1 MKKVALS
8 LLALAM
14 TGMMAYAD
22 DMAAAPAPVVSIGEW
37 GRQIF
42 AIGGQDTSGYFA
54 GLGSSWNNTPRIVGL
69 NINAHT
75 DTVGFS
81 ITPSADNGTFSL
93 TDQNKAWVN
102 PMPGLQVEAGLNLET
117 DTWRGTGDFGSWD
130 WLRFPGTVGD
140 SITFYRLGEFGGQ
153 AIDVNYNK
161 DGIGAWAMVATN
173 LGGTATTD
181 IGTGLQAGA
190 AYKVGDV
197 GTVKAQFFGA
207 GVAPGVGGTSTFP
220 ITSGKAFG
228 TINAAFNLSAV
239 KDLYEEVGVL
249 VPSSSSDAG
258 YTFQVT
264 DVVGY
269 QIDKAKLNG
278 NLVVNSYNGNKTG
291 TTSGMGLQLGVG
303 VDYDLGNKLGLNT
316 DIRYTNQLQLNGG
329 VGTNG
334 NALTGLLVGI
344 QQGYSNGLI
353 GVAFEYSTVAW
364 GGGSTTNASDGTK
377 SHWAI
382 PVRMEYSF

>member
-8 LLALAM
+8 LFAASVVAI
-14 TGMMAYAD
+14 GAFAQ
-22 DMAAAPAPVVSIGEW
+22 AAPAAPVVSIGEW

-42 AIGGQDTSGYFA
+42 AIGNQDTSGYFA
-54 GLGSSWNNTPRIVGL
+54 GLGASWGNTPRIVGL

-102 PMPGLQVEAGLNLET
+102 PMAGLQVEAGLNLET

-140 SITFYRLGEFGGQ
+140 SITFYRVGEFGGQ

-161 DGIGAWAMVATN
+161 DGIGAWALVATN

-190 AYKVGDV
+190 AYTIPSL
-197 GTVKAQFFGA
+197 GTVKAQYFGA
-207 GVAPGVGGTSTFP
+207 GVAPGVGSG
-220 ITSGKAFG
+220 ITSGTPFG
-228 TINAAFNLSAV
+228 TINAAFNLSAI

-258 YTFQVT
+258 YTFQVS

-269 QIDKAKLNG
+269 QIDKAKLNV
-278 NLVVNSYNGNKTG
+278 NLVADSFNGNKTG
-291 TTSGMGLQLGVG
+291 TTSGMGLKIGAG
-303 VDYDLGNKLGLNT
+303 VDYDLGNKITLNT
-316 DIRYTNQLQLNGG
+316 DIRYTNQLELYGN
-329 VGTNG
+329 TSG
-334 NALTGLLVGI
+334 NALTGVLVGV

-353 GVAFEYSTVAW
+353 GVGFEYSTVAW
-364 GGGSTTNASDGTK
+364 GGGSVTAASDATK

-382 PVRMEYSF
+382 PVRMEYWF

>member
-14 TGMMAYAD
+14 TGMMAYAQD
-22 DMAAAPAPVVSIGEW
+22 AAAAPAPVVSIGEW

-42 AIGGQDTSGYFA
+42 AIGNQDSSGYFA
-54 GLGSSWNNTPRIVGL
+54 GLGASWGNTPRIVGL

-81 ITPSADNGTFSL
+81 ITPSADNGTFGL
-93 TDQNKAWVN
+93 TDQNKAWIN

-130 WLRFPGTVGD
+130 WLRLPGTVGD
-140 SITFYRLGEFGGQ
+140 SITFFRLGEFGGQ
-153 AIDVNYNK
+153 AFDVNYNK
-161 DGIGAWAMVATN
+161 DGIGAWALVATN

-181 IGTGLQAGA
+181 VGTGLQAGA
-190 AYKVGDV
+190 AYAVPSV
-197 GTVKAQFFGA
+197 GTIKAQFFGS
-207 GVAPGVGGTSTFP
+207 GVAPGVGAASIQT
-220 ITSGKAFG
+220 GKAYG
-228 TINAAFNLSAV
+228 TINAAFNLSAI

-258 YTFQVT
+258 YTFQLS

-278 NLVVNSYNGNKTG
+278 NLVLNSYNGNLTG
-291 TTSGMGLQLGVG
+291 RPSGMGLKLGVG
-303 VDYDLGNKLGLNT
+303 VDYDLGNKLTLNT
-316 DIRYTNQLQLNGG
+316 DVRYTNPLELAAGANTSLNAMTG
-329 VGTNG
+329 V
-334 NALTGLLVGI
+334 LVGVT
-344 QQGYSNGLI
+344 QGYSNGLI
-353 GVAFEYSTVAW
+353 GVGFEYSTVAW
-364 GGGSTTNASDGTK
+364 GGGSTTNTSQANA
-377 SHWAI
+377 HWAI
-382 PVRMEYSF
+382 PVRMEYWF